1 MKEVQPTNQLPAQE
15 DLTVNLS
22 WFNNLYRRYHQ
33 AVYANICKM
42 VHQPQAAED
51 ILQEVFLALWNN
63 RHKLNTEQ
71 VAGWLFVVSYNKAIS
86 FLKKKLREPA
96 ILLHNDA
103 LPEPVAFTES
113 TDDVLY
119 DIRLSIVEEA
129 ISHLPARKKEV
140 FRLCRFEGKSYDEV
154 AVLLGISV
162 ASVRDYIKQSSQFI
176 RKYVSRHYPHA
187 EAAAL
192 SLWMIYM
199 ASR

>member
-1 MKEVQPTNQLPAQE
+1 MKEVQPANQLPAQE
-15 DLTVNLS
+15 DLTINLP

-51 ILQEVFLALWNN
+51 LLQEVFLALWNN

-96 ILLHNDA
+96 ILLNRDA
-103 LPEPVAFTES
+103 LPEPAVTDS
-113 TDDVLY
+113 TDEVLY

-129 ISHLPARKKEV
+129 INHLPARKKEV

-154 AVLLGISV
+154 ADLLGISV

-176 RKYVSRHYPHA
+176 RKYVSQHYPQL
-187 EAAAL
+187 EVTAL

-199 ASR
+199 AV